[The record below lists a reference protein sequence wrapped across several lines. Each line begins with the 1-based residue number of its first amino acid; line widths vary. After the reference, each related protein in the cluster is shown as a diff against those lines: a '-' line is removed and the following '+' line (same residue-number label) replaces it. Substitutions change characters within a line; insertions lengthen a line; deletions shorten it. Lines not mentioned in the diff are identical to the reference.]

1 MLTVERL
8 AESDKSVWN
17 EWLSTNADACVYHL
31 WEWGD
36 VLCRTYGYTR
46 YYVVAKDRENIVGA
60 FPLLY
65 VKSLIFGKRL
75 ISLPFVEYA
84 GPLLTLGLR
93 SSKAQRI
100 LTHLM
105 EYTTNLKNTL
115 KADYV
120 EVRQPPRL
128 PSSLLPSVGFT
139 PVHRHVT
146 FRIDLTKDESELWT
160 GLKKKARN
168 SLRKAV
174 KAGVEIDE
182 VDADGLKPYYDLY
195 LDAQKRHGSPPHS
208 SAFFQNMYDAF
219 RSDGLL
225 RMTLAVYEDLPIAG
239 VMVFGFRDTLYWFG
253 NVVHREYAKLN
264 PTNLL
269 LWNTMEYG
277 LKHGFRV
284 FDLGQTRKDE
294 SGVYRFKAGW
304 GGREAPL
311 EDYILSPG
319 EIVLPDPTAR
329 KYVWLSRMWSRMP
342 RAVARRLGP
351 RIIAGIA
358 L

>member
-8 AESDKSVWN
+8 ADADKSVWN
-17 EWLSTNADACVYHL
+17 EWLSTTADAYVYHL

-46 YYVVAKDRENIVGA
+46 YYVVAKDRDNIVGA

-84 GPLLTLGLR
+84 GPLLKHGVR

-100 LTHLM
+100 LSHLM
-105 EYTTNLKNTL
+105 EYTTTLKGLL

-120 EVRQPPRL
+120 EVRQPPQRL
-128 PSSLLPSVGFT
+128 STLLPSFGFT

-146 FRIDLTKDESELWT
+146 FRIDLTKDESELWA

-182 VDADGLKPYYDLY
+182 VDAAGLKPYYDLY
-195 LDAQKRHGSPPHS
+195 LDAQKKHGSPPHS
-208 SAFFQNMYDAF
+208 FAFFQNLYDTF
-219 RSDGLL
+219 RSDGSL
-225 RMTLAVYEDLPIAG
+225 RMTLAV
-239 VMVFGFRDTLYWFG
+239 
-253 NVVHREYAKLN
+253 
-264 PTNLL
+264 
-269 LWNTMEYG
+269 
-277 LKHGFRV
+277 
-284 FDLGQTRKDE
+284 
-294 SGVYRFKAGW
+294 
-304 GGREAPL
+304 
-311 EDYILSPG
+311 
-319 EIVLPDPTAR
+319 
-329 KYVWLSRMWSRMP
+329 
-342 RAVARRLGP
+342 
-351 RIIAGIA
+351 
-358 L
+358 

>member
-1 MLTVERL
+1 MFAIERL
-8 AESDKSVWN
+8 ADDDKSLWN
-17 EWLSTNADACVYHL
+17 EWLSSNSDASFYHL

-36 VLCRTYGYTR
+36 VLCKTYGYAR
-46 YYVVAKDRENIVGA
+46 YYVVAKDGEDVLGV

-84 GPLLTLGLR
+84 GPILKNGLSSSEAKLVLT
-93 SSKAQRI
+93 Q
-100 LTHLM
+100 LM
-105 EYTTNLKNTL
+105 DYIANLKSKL

-128 PSSLLPSVGFT
+128 LSSLLPSFGFT
-139 PVHRHVT
+139 AVQRHVT
-146 FRIDLTKDESELWT
+146 FRIDLTKGESELWK
-160 GLKKKARN
+160 GMKKKARN

-182 VDADGLKPYYDLY
+182 VEEEGLKPYYDLY

-208 SAFFQNMYDAF
+208 FDFFLNIYDAF
-219 RSDGLL
+219 RSAGLL
-225 RMTLAVYEDLPIAG
+225 RMTLAVYDNRPIAG
-239 VMVFGFRDTLYWFG
+239 VLVFCFRDTLYWFG
-253 NVVHREYAKLN
+253 NVVHRKYAKLN

-269 LWNTMEYG
+269 LWNTMEFG
-277 LKHGFRV
+277 MKHNFRV
-284 FDLGQTRKDE
+284 FDLGQTRKEE

-304 GGREAPL
+304 GGNEANL
-311 EDYILSPG
+311 EDYIFSPG
-319 EIVLPDPTAR
+319 NVELPNPDAR
-329 KYVWLSRMWSRMP
+329 KYVLLSKIWSKLP
-342 RAVARRLGP
+342 RSLARRLGP